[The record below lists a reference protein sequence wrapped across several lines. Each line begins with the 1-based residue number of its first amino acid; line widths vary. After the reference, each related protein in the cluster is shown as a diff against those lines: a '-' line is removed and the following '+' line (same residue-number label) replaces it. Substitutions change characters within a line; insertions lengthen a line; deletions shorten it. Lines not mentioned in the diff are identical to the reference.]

1 VGLGNVQLLGAQ
13 FDAEV
18 LNALRAGCGL
28 YVHGHSAGGTNP
40 GLLQAMAAGCAIAAH
55 ENAFNRGILGE
66 AAAYFTATKAH
77 EDLAAA
83 WTGRNSLVRDHR
95 ARLEQGFRWPAVI
108 EDYDRALSEACR

>member
-1 VGLGNVQLLGAQ
+1 
-13 FDAEV
+13 
-18 LNALRAGCGL
+18 
-28 YVHGHSAGGTNP
+28 
-40 GLLQAMAAGCAIAAH
+40 MAAGCAIAAH
-55 ENAFNRGILGE
+55 ENAFNRGILGD
-66 AAAYFTATKAH
+66 AAAYFSATNAH